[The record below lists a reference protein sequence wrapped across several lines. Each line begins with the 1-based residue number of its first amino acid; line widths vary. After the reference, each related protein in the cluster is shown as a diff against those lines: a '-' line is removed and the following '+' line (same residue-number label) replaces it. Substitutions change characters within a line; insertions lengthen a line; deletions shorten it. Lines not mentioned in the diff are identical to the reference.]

1 MLAAVAVAALLGSA
15 SAFPLS
21 QAAIKRGMGA
31 PLKEKPLK
39 TTAPLCCANNQDG
52 SYVLLNS
59 TSFVIIDPNTNT
71 AQHPSI
77 VNLATQYSR
86 LGARLIQY
94 FGASA
99 SAPPALEAMVVRSLK
114 LPRCFA
120 NVLRII
126 STIS

>member
-31 PLKEKPLK
+31 PLKEKALK

-59 TSFVIIDPNTNT
+59 TSFVILDPNSNT
-71 AQHPSI
+71 ATHPSI

-94 FGASA
+94 FGAS
-99 SAPPALEAMVVRSLK
+99 K
-114 LPRCFA
+114 L
-120 NVLRII
+120 
-126 STIS
+126 